1 MNIRL
6 LRTNGTID
14 LNSEFF
20 LALSKEEQAKRVVE
34 DLLTFDAH
42 LLGKCYTP
50 NTYAEIIKEPEKTT
64 NGRKK
69 FCLEKQHHSGFEHS
83 VLTFEMDKVPKIIFM
98 LLNNENL
105 YVTSE
110 QSARYTSFEN
120 AAETL
125 KEREL
130 YIKWQKIFEQ
140 LIKEK
145 YEMFTD
151 KEITKLAQENARY
164 MISSFVPSS
173 MMHTVN
179 LRQLNYEIRYFE
191 KFLKGDWV
199 RNKTENAFL
208 QKITPV
214 LKEFLE
220 EISYYRVEGLEP
232 KEICELS
239 FFKPIVEMANVYS
252 DVYAFTYKLSIAA
265 HAQNHRHRTIRYRAV
280 LLEEPEYFV
289 PRIIR
294 KTKYEKEWLED
305 IASVA
310 DEFPQGMKIM
320 VREQGNLEDFIL
332 KCYERLCGKAQCEI
346 MEVTTDDL
354 IDYISYS
361 GDVIREKIL
370 SYTNDCYAR
379 CMFNGYKCKDPCK
392 FGSKQVSRLI

>member
-6 LRTNGTID
+6 LRTNGSID
-14 LNSEFF
+14 LNSAEF
-20 LALSKEEQAKRVVE
+20 LSLSKEEQGKKVLE
-34 DLLTFDAH
+34 DLLMFDAH

-50 NTYAEIIKEPEKTT
+50 NTYAEIIRESEKTT

-98 LLNNENL
+98 LLNNENV

-120 AAETL
+120 AAETPR
-125 KEREL
+125 EREL
-130 YIKWQKIFEQ
+130 YIKWQEIFEQ
-140 LIKEK
+140 LIKKEYK
-145 YEMFTD
+145 TFTD
-151 KEITKLAQENARY
+151 KEVTKLAQENARY
-164 MISSFVPSS
+164 MISVFVPSS
-173 MMHTVN
+173 MMHTIN
-179 LRQLNYEIRYFE
+179 LRQLNYEIRYLE

-199 RNKTENAFL
+199 RNKTEENFL
-208 QKITPV
+208 KKITPV
-214 LKEFLE
+214 LQEFLK

-232 KEICELS
+232 KEMCELS
-239 FFKPIVEMANVYS
+239 FFKPIVNMKDICS
-252 DVYAFTYKLSIAA
+252 DVYAFTYELSFAA

-280 LLEEPEYFV
+280 LLEEPEYFI

-294 KTKYEKEWLED
+294 DTNYEKEWLED

-320 VREQGNLEDFIL
+320 VREQGNVEDFVL

-346 MEVTTDDL
+346 MEVTAGNL
-354 IDYISYS
+354 MDYIIYS
-361 GDVIREKIL
+361 DDNVKEKIL
-370 SYTNDCYAR
+370 SYTNNCYAR
-379 CMFNGYKCKDPCK
+379 CEFTGYACKDPCK
-392 FGSKQVSRLI
+392 FGIKQARRLI

>member
-14 LNSEFF
+14 LNSEEF
-20 LALSKEEQAKRVVE
+20 LALSKEEQGKMVVE

-50 NTYAEIIKEPEKTT
+50 NTYAEIIQEPEKTT

-120 AAETL
+120 AAETPRE
-125 KEREL
+125 KEL

-145 YEMFTD
+145 YDMFTD
-151 KEITKLAQENARY
+151 KEVMKLAQENARY
-164 MISSFVPSS
+164 MISVFVPSS

-199 RNKTENAFL
+199 RNKTEEVFL
-208 QKITPV
+208 EKITPV
-214 LKEFLE
+214 LEEFLK
-220 EISYYRVEGLEP
+220 EISYYKVENLEP
-232 KEICELS
+232 KDICELS
-239 FFKPIVEMANVYS
+239 FFKPIVELQNVYE
-252 DVYAFTYKLSIAA
+252 DVYAFTYQLSFAA

-294 KTKYEKEWLED
+294 KTKYEKEWIKD
-305 IASVA
+305 ISSVA
-310 DEFPQGMKIM
+310 NVFPQGMKIM
-320 VREQGNLEDFIL
+320 VREHGNVEELIL

-346 MEVTTDDL
+346 MEVTANNL
-354 IDYISYS
+354 NNYMAYS
-361 GDVIREKIL
+361 SKDIKEKIFL
-370 SYTNDCYAR
+370 YTNNCYAR
-379 CMFNGYKCKDPCK
+379 CKFTGYSCKDPCK
-392 FGSKQVSRLI
+392 FGIKQASRLI

>member
-14 LNSEFF
+14 LNSEEF
-20 LALSKEEQAKRVVE
+20 LSLTKEEQGKKVVE

-50 NTYAEIIKEPEKTT
+50 NTYAEIIQEPEKTT

-83 VLTFEMDKVPKIIFM
+83 VLTFEMDRVPKIIFM

-120 AAETL
+120 AAETPR
-125 KEREL
+125 EREL

-145 YEMFTD
+145 YDMFTD
-151 KEITKLAQENARY
+151 KEVTKLAQENARY
-164 MISSFVPSS
+164 MISVFVPSS

-199 RNKTENAFL
+199 RNKTEEVFL
-208 QKITPV
+208 EKITPV
-214 LKEFLE
+214 LEEFLN
-220 EISYYRVEGLEP
+220 EISYYKVEGLEP

-239 FFKPIVEMANVYS
+239 FFKPIVEMEDVYS
-252 DVYAFTYKLSIAA
+252 DVYAFTYELSFAA
-265 HAQNHRHRTIRYRAV
+265 HAQNHRHRTIRYRAE
-280 LLEEPEYFV
+280 LLEVPDYYV

-294 KTKYEKEWLED
+294 DTRYKNEWLKD
-305 IASVA
+305 IATVA
-310 DEFPQGMKIM
+310 NEFPQGMKIM
-320 VREQGNLEDFIL
+320 VREQGNVEEFIL

-346 MEVTTDDL
+346 MEVTEENLDVYICNASYQTSQKL
-354 IDYISYS
+354 IEHTKEY
-361 GDVIREKIL
+361 
-370 SYTNDCYAR
+370 NAR
-379 CMFNGYKCKDPCK
+379 CKFKGYTCKDPCK
-392 FGSKQVSRLI
+392 FGIKQASRLI

>member
-1 MNIRL
+1 VL
-6 LRTNGTID
+6 TNGIP
-14 LNSEFF
+14 
-20 LALSKEEQAKRVVE
+20 
-34 DLLTFDAH
+34 
-42 LLGKCYTP
+42 TP
-50 NTYAEIIKEPEKTT
+50 DNTNVPSGPPTEKTT
-64 NGRKK
+64 ITLSINAMLSRIT
-69 FCLEKQHHSGFEHS
+69 FSYLFE
-83 VLTFEMDKVPKIIFM
+83 VFIIRICII
-98 LLNNENL
+98 NT
-105 YVTSE
+105 TSKRTTI
-110 QSARYTSFEN
+110 A
-120 AAETL
+120 
-125 KEREL
+125 
-130 YIKWQKIFEQ
+130 
-140 LIKEK
+140 
-145 YEMFTD
+145 
-151 KEITKLAQENARY
+151 
-164 MISSFVPSS
+164 V
-173 MMHTVN
+173 
-179 LRQLNYEIRYFE
+179 
-191 KFLKGDWV
+191 
-199 RNKTENAFL
+199 
-208 QKITPV
+208 KITPV

-392 FGSKQVSRLI
+392 FGNKQVSRLI